1 MTMKM
6 NPNLSQDEAYAIQ
19 KLLNGSTNEREQG
32 FNHPKFSILDWETIN
47 GKWRQRTRWVEE
59 RNLKS
64 MLQKIQ
70 KKMGE

>member
-1 MTMKM
+1 MKI